1 MAAALTDPL
10 LERLKSFVDA
20 TDYDKDNLTASL
32 QAARAYLA
40 SGVGERFDQLPEPIR
55 DDIVINVAADLY
67 GQRDARNGVMA
78 IDSPDGVQPYRV
90 STDPL
95 RAAWPKLRAAGV
107 LAGLGIA

>member
-1 MAAALTDPL
+1 MADETHDPL
-10 LERLKSFVDA
+10 LDRFKAFVDA
-20 TDYDKDNLTASL
+20 TDYDTDNLDASL
-32 QAARAYLA
+32 KSARAYLT